1 MRAGYA
7 ADDGVALHFKGTK
20 LDRVVSS
27 RERGGAFHVR
37 RSGGQVRETALDV
50 SYLGDARRPDQARR
64 RQGERRSQAT
74 GQVRGP
80 VRRQDS
86 GARVSATKQP
96 DQTAARTVALA

>member
-37 RSGGQVRETALDV
+37 RSGGQVRETALEV
-50 SYLGDARRPDQARR
+50 SYLG
-64 RQGERRSQAT
+64 ERGGPT
-74 GQVRGP
+74 KRGGAKA
-80 VRRQDS
+80 S
-86 GARVSATKQP
+86 GAAMQP
-96 DQTAARTVALA
+96 GRTAARAVALA